1 MQTKSPN
8 KSVEQ
13 AFEIV
18 QLIFVL
24 QKLLKLNP
32 PSKTIHQWL
41 LDEIVSGGGCYLVGG
56 ERKPKDPII
65 RPSSF
70 TIV

>member
-8 KSVEQ
+8 KSSEQ
-13 AFEIV
+13 AFDIV
-18 QLIFVL
+18 QLFFVL

-41 LDEIVSGGGCYLVGG
+41 IDEIVS
-56 ERKPKDPII
+56 ERWVL
-65 RPSSF
+65 PSWW
-70 TIV
+70 